1 MATTVPN
8 TFSNGT
14 NADANQVNA
23 NFTAHNTAID
33 GVAAMTG
40 VVTPAVKMRGSAIIA
55 ATEARSNTAY
65 GLMTTPDR
73 VTGIVLPS
81 AGLIIVKY
89 FAYWNETVDGAARAA
104 IFVGA
109 NQLKVAQ
116 INTAAPAVQEAGCSG
131 AANITQPLSSAWWGL
146 TSGGSAANATGH
158 SAPVTTGQ
166 AIAVHNVGGTDQAT
180 AFGGGACEIYNLPA
194 GTYDVSVQFKASSGT
209 VNVLNRALY
218 VEAKGY

>member
-33 GVAAMTG
+33 GVATMAG
-40 VVTPAVKMRGSAIIA
+40 VVTPAVKMRGAQVTSAS
-55 ATEARSNTAY
+55 EARSNTAY

-81 AGLIIVKY
+81 PGIIEVL
-89 FAYWNETVDGAARAA
+89 FHAFWNETVDGAARAA
-104 IFVGA
+104 IFIGS
-109 NQLKVAQ
+109 NQLQ
-116 INTAAPAVQEAGCSG
+116 ISPYGVAAPIVQEAQCIG
-131 AANITQPLSSAWWGL
+131 AASITEPLTSTWYGL
-146 TSGGSAANATGH
+146 TSGGPGTSATGH
-158 SAPVTTGQ
+158 TTPVTTGQ
-166 AIAVHNVGGTDQAT
+166 VIATSNTGGDAASQVAGGK
-180 AFGGGACEIYNLPA
+180 AFIFVNP

-209 VNVLNRALY
+209 VNVMNRRLY
-218 VEAKGY
+218 VEAKAY